1 MTLSLKE
8 NYQHNLSEKC
18 DRQQLQQV
26 EMDWFQDK
34 AQLDLTDLLLP
45 DSEDIDTLGEIPSST
60 NQCGVRWRLIEHAF
74 VD

>member
-1 MTLSLKE
+1 
-8 NYQHNLSEKC
+8 
-18 DRQQLQQV
+18 
-26 EMDWFQDK
+26 MDWFQDK

-45 DSEDIDTLGEIPSST
+45 DSEDTDTLGEIPNST